1 MNLELSIYFNRTED
15 LNLETLHAQTLELF
29 KSKL

>member
-15 LNLETLHAQTLELF
+15 LNLETSHTNIDLF
-29 KSKL
+29 NI